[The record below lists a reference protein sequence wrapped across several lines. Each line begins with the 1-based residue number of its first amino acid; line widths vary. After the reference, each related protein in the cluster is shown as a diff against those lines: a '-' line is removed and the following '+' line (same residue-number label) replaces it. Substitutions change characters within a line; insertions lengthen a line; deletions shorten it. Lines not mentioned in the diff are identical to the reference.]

1 MTSPPHDASVHSQPW
16 PSRRL
21 ALLGCAAAGFV
32 VFQFFGNGGRGY
44 IDTASLFWWWG
55 FQWFNPGSE
64 TEHGPLILGLAGWLF
79 WRNLRSP
86 KFSFPAEGRGRDG
99 VPFVAMGGALLL
111 HALGYA
117 VEQAR
122 FSIVAL
128 LVFTWGLLR
137 LAGGRRWGWAAVFPV
152 AFLLFAIPLNALDS
166 VGFHLRLWV
175 IDATH
180 ALAGL
185 AGIDVIR
192 NGTQLFSP
200 DGSYQYDVAAACS
213 GVRSLMALMALSL
226 LIAYLNLRSNLRRAA
241 IFLLCFPLTYLGNIV
256 RIGAIV
262 VAGETLG
269 QNAGLW
275 VHDWAGF
282 LVFGVVLGGVLAAVA
297 LWTRWR
303 PEPAAEGPSAITD
316 ASAHAP
322 PMRTGVL
329 AVGVLAVAVAV
340 AGFTVAMDRR
350 PATGGAG
357 IVLADDGLAPAD
369 LPAFIGVEWIGQRA
383 EVTPIER
390 EVLPS
395 DTGFARR
402 NYVSTRNRQDQV
414 FLSIVLSGRDR
425 TSIHRPELCL
435 VGQGWSIEG
444 RTTHTFT
451 HPAGGTVPAT
461 VLRIVRETVDA
472 RGERR
477 RIPAAF
483 AYWFVGEGAI
493 EPTHAGRL
501 WRTALNRLRGR
512 NDRWAYVVAQ
522 TLSFDGEAEALARL
536 QVVLNGSLSSFL
548 PAGE

>member
-1 MTSPPHDASVHSQPW
+1 MTSPSHEAPVRQDPW

-21 ALLGCAAAGFV
+21 AWLVCGVAGVV

-86 KFSFPAEGRGRDG
+86 AFSPAAGGRGRDWL
-99 VPFVAMGGALLL
+99 PFVAMGGALLV
-111 HALGYA
+111 HAFGYA

-122 FSIVAL
+122 FSIIAL
-128 LVFTWGLLR
+128 LVFAWGLLR
-137 LAGGRRWGWAAVFPV
+137 LAGGPRWGRAAGFPLT
-152 AFLLFAIPLNALDS
+152 FLLFAMPLNVLDS
-166 VGFHLRLWV
+166 AGFHLRVWV

-180 ALAGL
+180 VLAGL

-200 DGSYQYDVAAACS
+200 DGAYQYDVAAACS

-226 LIAYLNLRSNLRRAA
+226 LIAYLNLRSNVRRAVV
-241 IFLLCFPLTYLGNIV
+241 FLLCFPLTYLGNIV

-262 VAGETLG
+262 VAGEVFG
-269 QNAGLW
+269 QDAGLW

-282 LVFGVVLGGVLAAVA
+282 LVFGVVLGGVLVTLA

-303 PEPAAEGPSAITD
+303 PEAAADAAPGWAAPSLPWPPRPA
-316 ASAHAP
+316 
-322 PMRTGVL
+322 GVA
-329 AVGVLAVAVAV
+329 AVVVIALIV

-350 PATGGAG
+350 PAKGGAG
-357 IVLADDGLAPAD
+357 ILLANDGQAPAD

-383 EVTPIER
+383 EVMPIER

-414 FLSIVLSGRDR
+414 FVSIVLSGRDR

-451 HPAGGTVPAT
+451 HPGGGTVPST
-461 VLRIVRETVDA
+461 VLRIVREIVDA

-477 RIPAAF
+477 RIPAVF
-483 AYWFVGEGAI
+483 AYWFVGDGAI
-493 EPTHAGRL
+493 ESTHAGRL

-512 NDRWAYVVAQ
+512 TDRWAYVVAQ
-522 TLSFDGEAEALARL
+522 TLAIDGEAEALTRL
-536 QVVLNGSLSSFL
+536 QVVLDGSFPAFL